1 MPEGLRDGDR
11 GTQGWIRSHEGW
23 ERQEVLFLIFSL
35 AVSISVAVTNT
46 LIKTSFGKKGFV
58 WLIIPGYGSLF
69 QGRQGRN
76 SSS

>member
-1 MPEGLRDGDR
+1 MVPEGLRDGA
-11 GTQGWIRSHEGW
+11 GPMKAGKGW

-58 WLIIPGYGSLF
+58 WLIIPGYGPLF